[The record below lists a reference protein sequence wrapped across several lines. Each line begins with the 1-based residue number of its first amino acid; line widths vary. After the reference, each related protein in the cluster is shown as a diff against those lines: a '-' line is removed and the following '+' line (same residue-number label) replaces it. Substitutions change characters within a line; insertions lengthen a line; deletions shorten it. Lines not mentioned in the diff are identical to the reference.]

1 MFSAKKTLTVVLLTA
16 LAALCAGGPIEA
28 AFPEKPI
35 TIMVPYNPG
44 GGSDLSARTM
54 AKYLSKHMNNP
65 VVVTNKPGG
74 GGFSEPA
81 RILKTKNM
89 HDGYTLMLLGGI
101 NVCPEIFQQQY
112 PYTYKDFRAVGNVS
126 LSIGCIAVANDSPY
140 LSLKDLV
147 EAAKDAP
154 APIKYSRA
162 ATGGTSHITPV
173 LLAETY
179 GLSMEDVPYN
189 GDADSA
195 TALLRGE
202 VKVSSAHPGSLIP
215 HHLNG
220 TIRILSILAPQR
232 LSSIPEIPTF
242 EESGYELPVE
252 ALSPIGLFA
261 PAGVPDE
268 AVRVIGEAMLKVAQ
282 DEEFLAEVEK
292 MNIMPYVVVGDD
304 YDKHMQ
310 AFSDVIGP
318 LIKKIGLYK

>member
-1 MFSAKKTLTVVLLTA
+1 MFSAKRIVTAALLA
-16 LAALCAGGPIEA
+16 ILAAICAAGALEA

-54 AKYLSKHMNNP
+54 AKFLSKHLENP
-65 VVVTNKPGG
+65 VVVSNKPGG

-81 RILKTKNM
+81 RILKTKNL
-89 HDGYTLMLLGGI
+89 HDGYMLMLLGGI

-112 PYTYKDFRAVGNVS
+112 PYTYEDFRAVGNIS
-126 LSIGCIAVANDSPY
+126 LSIGCIAVGNDTPY
-140 LSLKDLV
+140 KTLGDLV
-147 EAAKDAP
+147 EAAKNAP

-202 VKVSSAHPGSLIP
+202 VKVASAHPGSLIP
-215 HHLNG
+215 HHQNG
-220 TIRILSILAPQR
+220 SIRILAILAPQR

-242 EESGYELPVE
+242 KEAGYDLPVA

-261 PAGVPDE
+261 PAGIPDE
-268 AVRVIGEAMLKVAQ
+268 AVRTIGDGMLKVAA
-282 DEEFLAEVEK
+282 DPEFLAEVEK

-304 YDKHMQ
+304 YDKHMGE
-310 AFSDVIGP
+310 FSDVIGP

>member
-1 MFSAKKTLTVVLLTA
+1 MFTRKNMVIVLM
-16 LAALCAGGPIEA
+16 AALSMIYSAGIIEA

-35 TIMVPYNPG
+35 TIVVPYNPG
-44 GGSDLSARTM
+44 GGSDLSARAM
-54 AKYLSKHMNNP
+54 AKFLTKHLGSP
-65 VVVTNKPGG
+65 VVVSNKPGG

-81 RILKTKNM
+81 RILKTKNL

-126 LSIGCIAVANDSPY
+126 LSIGCIAVANDTPY
-140 LSLKDLV
+140 HTLKDFV
-147 EAAKDAP
+147 TAAKGAS

-179 GLSMEDVPYN
+179 GLSMEDIPYN
-189 GDADSA
+189 GDSDSA

-215 HHLNG
+215 HHRNG
-220 TIRILSILAPQR
+220 SIRILSILAPNR
-232 LSSIPEIPTF
+232 LPSIPEIPTF
-242 EESGYELPVE
+242 KESGYDLPVQ

-268 AVRVIGEAMLKVAQ
+268 AVRVIGEAMLKVAK
-282 DEEFLAEVEK
+282 DPEFLLEVEK
-292 MNIMPYVVVGDD
+292 MNIMPYVVVGAD
-304 YDKHMQ
+304 YDKHMK
-310 AFSDVIGP
+310 AFSDIIGS